1 MFFFSGLFGDVEQI
15 SHFDSY
21 HPVGST
27 GEIIF
32 LGAVVE
38 IGEAIVIASFYLE
51 MADFG
56 AQFYTEAGRYTIIE
70 LVFHIHV
77 MLFGGKVG
85 IVFPRTALCCS
96 AFAAAV
102 SAAPVTTQGTGVG
115 KHGDV
120 TVAVTFDSGKI
131 KDIKIVKQQENP
143 VLAAKVFTDLKQ
155 HVIDTNSV
163 QLDAISGA
171 TFSSKGFLDAVADA
185 AKKAGVTLSKADKKA
200 IKKAVKALPKE
211 SSYDV
216 VVIGAG
222 GAGFSAAIEA
232 KNAGA
237 NVVLLEKMPAVGGNS
252 LISGAEMNAAK
263 NWVQPKLGI
272 NDDSPEL
279 HAEDTY
285 KGGDM
290 KGDMNVIKV
299 MTHNALDAAKW
310 CRDYLG
316 VRFEDDNLFFFGG
329 HSRKRALIPVGHTG
343 TEFITKFQA
352 KADELGIPVITNMKA
367 EELIKDKSGR
377 VVGVKA
383 TMNGASYTFNA
394 KGGVVLATGGFGA
407 NPEMVKKY
415 NPKIDERFKTT
426 DAPGTTGEALYMA
439 ERAGAQLVNM
449 GYIQTYPICDPI
461 SGVIELIADARFD
474 GAIMLNQEGKR
485 FVEELQRRDV
495 LSEAILKQTGG
506 YCWVLWNDKIGS
518 ISNTVKEHPTEYEAF
533 TKQGIMATCDDLK
546 CVADFTKIPFDSLK
560 GTVNRVSSMTGKGN
574 DKDFNHRSGLVD
586 MTQGKY
592 YVIKAVPSVHHTMGG
607 VRINE
612 KAQALTAEGKA
623 IPGLW
628 AAGEV
633 TGVTHG
639 TNRLGGNAYT
649 DIIVFGRIAGK
660 AAAEAAK

>member
-1 MFFFSGLFGDVEQI
+1 MPI
-15 SHFDSY
+15 S
-21 HPVGST
+21 
-27 GEIIF
+27 
-32 LGAVVE
+32 
-38 IGEAIVIASFYLE
+38 
-51 MADFG
+51 
-56 AQFYTEAGRYTIIE
+56 
-70 LVFHIHV
+70 
-77 MLFGGKVG
+77 
-85 IVFPRTALCCS
+85 
-96 AFAAAV
+96 
-102 SAAPVTTQGTGVG
+102 
-115 KHGDV
+115 
-120 TVAVTFDSGKI
+120 
-131 KDIKIVKQQENP
+131 N
-143 VLAAKVFTDLKQ
+143 
-155 HVIDTNSV
+155 
-163 QLDAISGA
+163 
-171 TFSSKGFLDAVADA
+171 
-185 AKKAGVTLSKADKKA
+185 
-200 IKKAVKALPKE
+200 
-211 SSYDV
+211 YDV

-222 GAGFSAAIEA
+222 GAGFSAAITA
-232 KNAGA
+232 RNAGA

-252 LISGAEMNAAK
+252 LISGAEMNVAK

-279 HAEDTY
+279 HAQDTF
-285 KGGDM
+285 KGGDG
-290 KGDMNVIKV
+290 KGDMKVINV
-299 MTHNALDAAKW
+299 MTHQALDAAKW

-343 TEFITKFQA
+343 TEFIAKFQA

-367 EELIKDKSGR
+367 EELIKDKDGR

-383 TMNGASYTFNA
+383 TMDGSEYTFNA

-461 SGVIELIADARFD
+461 SGAIELIADARFD

-495 LSEAILKQTGG
+495 LSEAILNQTGR

-518 ISNTVKEHPTEYEAF
+518 ISNTVKAHANEYEAF
-533 TKQGIMATCDDLK
+533 TKQGIMTTCDDLK
-546 CVADFTKIPFDSLK
+546 CIADFTKIPFDQLRK
-560 GTVNRVSSMTGKGN
+560 TVKRVSDMAGKGN

-586 MTQGKY
+586 MQQGKY
-592 YVIKAVPSVHHTMGG
+592 YVIKAVPSTHHTMGG

-612 KAQALTAEGKA
+612 KAEALTAEGKV

-649 DIIVFGRIAGK
+649 DIIVFGRIAGEAAAK
-660 AAAEAAK
+660 AAK

>member
-1 MFFFSGLFGDVEQI
+1 MKSTMIKSAVAMVFA
-15 SHFDSY
+15 
-21 HPVGST
+21 VG
-27 GEIIF
+27 
-32 LGAVVE
+32 
-38 IGEAIVIASFYLE
+38 
-51 MADFG
+51 
-56 AQFYTEAGRYTIIE
+56 
-70 LVFHIHV
+70 
-77 MLFGGKVG
+77 
-85 IVFPRTALCCS
+85 
-96 AFAAAV
+96 FAAA
-102 SAAPVTTQGTGVG
+102 SMAAPVTAEGTGVG
-115 KHGDV
+115 KHGDI
-120 TVAVTFDSGKI
+120 TVAVTFDAGKI
-131 KDIKIVKQQENP
+131 QDIKIVKNAENP
-143 VLAAKVFTDLKQ
+143 ILAKKVFTDLKDQ
-155 HVIDTNSV
+155 VVALSSTDV
-163 QLDAISGA
+163 DLISGA
-171 TFSSKGFLDAVADA
+171 TFSAKGFIDAVNDA
-185 AKKAGVTLSKADKKA
+185 AKKAGVTLAKADKKA
-200 IKKAVKALPKE
+200 LKKAARELPKT
-211 SSYDV
+211 SNYDV

-222 GAGFSAAIEA
+222 GAGFSAAITA
-232 KNAGA
+232 RNAGA

-252 LISGAEMNAAK
+252 LISGAEMNVAK

-279 HAEDTY
+279 HAQDTF
-285 KGGDM
+285 KGGDG
-290 KGDMNVIKV
+290 KGDMKVINV
-299 MTHNALDAAKW
+299 MTHQALDAAKW

-343 TEFITKFQA
+343 TEFIAKFQA

-367 EELIKDKSGR
+367 EELIKDKDGR

-383 TMNGASYTFNA
+383 TMDGSEYTFNA

-439 ERAGAQLVNM
+439 ERAGAELVNM
-449 GYIQTYPICDPI
+449 GYIQTYPICDPL
-461 SGVIELIADARFD
+461 SGAIELIADARFD

-495 LSEAILKQTGG
+495 LSEAILNQTGR

-518 ISNTVKEHPTEYEAF
+518 ISNTVKAHANEYEAF
-533 TKQGIMATCDDLK
+533 TKQGVMTTCDDLK
-546 CVADFTKIPFDSLK
+546 CIADFTKIPFDQLQK
-560 GTVNRVSSMTGKGN
+560 TVKRVSDMAGKGN

-586 MTQGKY
+586 MQQGKY
-592 YVIKAVPSVHHTMGG
+592 YVIKAVPSTHHTMGG

-612 KAQALTAEGKA
+612 KAEALTAEGKV

-649 DIIVFGRIAGK
+649 DIIVFGRIAGEAAAK
-660 AAAEAAK
+660 AAK

>member
-1 MFFFSGLFGDVEQI
+1 MK
-15 SHFDSY
+15 
-21 HPVGST
+21 ST
-27 GEIIF
+27 MIKS
-32 LGAVVE
+32 AVAMVF
-38 IGEAIVIASFYLE
+38 A
-51 MADFG
+51 
-56 AQFYTEAGRYTIIE
+56 AG
-70 LVFHIHV
+70 
-77 MLFGGKVG
+77 
-85 IVFPRTALCCS
+85 
-96 AFAAAV
+96 FAAA
-102 SAAPVTTQGTGVG
+102 SMAAPVTAEGTGVG
-115 KHGDV
+115 KHGDI
-120 TVAVTFDSGKI
+120 TVAVTFDAGKI
-131 KDIKIVKQQENP
+131 QDIKIVKNAENP
-143 VLAAKVFTDLKQ
+143 ILAKKVFTDLKDQ
-155 HVIDTNSV
+155 VVALSSTDV
-163 QLDAISGA
+163 DLVSGA
-171 TFSSKGFLDAVADA
+171 TFSAKGFIDAVNDA
-185 AKKAGVTLSKADKKA
+185 AKKAGVTLAKADKKA
-200 IKKAVKALPKE
+200 LKKAARELPKT
-211 SSYDV
+211 SNYDV

-222 GAGFSAAIEA
+222 GAGFSAAITA
-232 KNAGA
+232 RNAGA

-252 LISGAEMNAAK
+252 LISGAEMNVAK

-279 HAEDTY
+279 HAQDTY
-285 KGGDM
+285 KGGDG
-290 KGDMNVIKV
+290 KGDMKVINV
-299 MTHNALDAAKW
+299 MTHEALDAAKW

-343 TEFITKFQA
+343 TEFIAKFQA

-367 EELIKDKSGR
+367 EELIKDKDGR

-383 TMNGASYTFNA
+383 TMDGSEYTFNA

-461 SGVIELIADARFD
+461 SGAIELIADARFD

-495 LSEAILKQTGG
+495 LSEAILNQTGR

-518 ISNTVKEHPTEYEAF
+518 ISNTVKAHANEYEAF
-533 TKQGIMATCDDLK
+533 TKQGIMTTCDDLK
-546 CVADFTKIPFDSLK
+546 CIADFTKIPFDQLRK
-560 GTVNRVSSMTGKGN
+560 TVKRVSDMAGKGN

-586 MTQGKY
+586 MQQGKY
-592 YVIKAVPSVHHTMGG
+592 YVIKAVPSTHHTMGG

-612 KAQALTAEGKA
+612 KAEALTAEGKV

-649 DIIVFGRIAGK
+649 DIIVFGRIAGEAAAK
-660 AAAEAAK
+660 AAK

>member
-1 MFFFSGLFGDVEQI
+1 MKSTMIKSAVAMVFA
-15 SHFDSY
+15 
-21 HPVGST
+21 VG
-27 GEIIF
+27 
-32 LGAVVE
+32 
-38 IGEAIVIASFYLE
+38 
-51 MADFG
+51 
-56 AQFYTEAGRYTIIE
+56 
-70 LVFHIHV
+70 
-77 MLFGGKVG
+77 
-85 IVFPRTALCCS
+85 
-96 AFAAAV
+96 FAAA
-102 SAAPVTTQGTGVG
+102 SMAAPVTAEGTGVG
-115 KHGDV
+115 KHGDI
-120 TVAVTFDSGKI
+120 TVAVTFDAGKI
-131 KDIKIVKQQENP
+131 QDIKIVKNAENP
-143 VLAAKVFTDLKQ
+143 ILAKKVFTDLKDQ
-155 HVIDTNSV
+155 VVALSSTDV
-163 QLDAISGA
+163 DLISGA
-171 TFSSKGFLDAVADA
+171 TFSAKGFIDAVNDA
-185 AKKAGVTLSKADKKA
+185 AKKAGVTLAKADKKA
-200 IKKAVKALPKE
+200 LKKAARELPKT
-211 SSYDV
+211 SNYDV

-222 GAGFSAAIEA
+222 GAGFSAAITA
-232 KNAGA
+232 RNAGA

-252 LISGAEMNAAK
+252 LISGAEMNVAK

-279 HAEDTY
+279 HAQDTF
-285 KGGDM
+285 KGGDG
-290 KGDMNVIKV
+290 KGDMKVINV
-299 MTHNALDAAKW
+299 MTHEALDAAKW

-343 TEFITKFQA
+343 TEFIAKFQA

-367 EELIKDKSGR
+367 EELIKNKDGR

-383 TMNGASYTFNA
+383 TMDGSEYTFNA

-461 SGVIELIADARFD
+461 SGAIELIADARFD

-495 LSEAILKQTGG
+495 LSEAILNQTGR

-518 ISNTVKEHPTEYEAF
+518 ISNTVKAHANEYEAF
-533 TKQGIMATCDDLK
+533 TKQGIMTTCDDLK
-546 CVADFTKIPFDSLK
+546 CIADFTKIPFDQLQK
-560 GTVNRVSSMTGKGN
+560 TVKRVSDMAGKGN
-574 DKDFNHRSGLVD
+574 DKDFNHRAGLMD
-586 MTQGKY
+586 MQQGKY
-592 YVIKAVPSVHHTMGG
+592 YVIKAVPSTHHTMGG

-612 KAQALTAEGKA
+612 KAEALTAEGKV

-649 DIIVFGRIAGK
+649 DIIVFGRIAGEAAAK
-660 AAAEAAK
+660 AAK

>member
-1 MFFFSGLFGDVEQI
+1 MK
-15 SHFDSY
+15 
-21 HPVGST
+21 ST
-27 GEIIF
+27 MIKS
-32 LGAVVE
+32 AVAMVF
-38 IGEAIVIASFYLE
+38 A
-51 MADFG
+51 
-56 AQFYTEAGRYTIIE
+56 AG
-70 LVFHIHV
+70 
-77 MLFGGKVG
+77 
-85 IVFPRTALCCS
+85 
-96 AFAAAV
+96 FAAA
-102 SAAPVTTQGTGVG
+102 SMAAPVTAQGTGVG
-115 KHGDV
+115 KHGDI
-120 TVAVTFDSGKI
+120 TVAVTFDAGKI
-131 KDIKIVKQQENP
+131 QDIKIVKNAENP
-143 VLAAKVFTDLKQ
+143 ILAKKVFTDLKDQ
-155 HVIDTNSV
+155 VVALSSTDV
-163 QLDAISGA
+163 DLVSGA
-171 TFSSKGFLDAVADA
+171 TFSAKGFIDAVNDA
-185 AKKAGVTLSKADKKA
+185 AKKAGVTLAKADKKA
-200 IKKAVKALPKE
+200 LKKAARELPKT
-211 SSYDV
+211 SNYDV

-222 GAGFSAAIEA
+222 GAGFSAAITA

-279 HAEDTY
+279 HAQDTF
-285 KGGDM
+285 KGGDG
-290 KGDMNVIKV
+290 KGDMKVINV
-299 MTHNALDAAKW
+299 MTHEALDAAKW

-343 TEFITKFQA
+343 TEFIAKFQA

-367 EELIKDKSGR
+367 EELIKDKDGR

-383 TMNGASYTFNA
+383 TMDGSEYTFNA

-461 SGVIELIADARFD
+461 SGAIELIADARFD

-495 LSEAILKQTGG
+495 LSEAILNQTGR

-518 ISNTVKEHPTEYEAF
+518 ISNTVKAHANEYEAF
-533 TKQGIMATCDDLK
+533 TKQGIMTTCDDLK
-546 CVADFTKIPFDSLK
+546 CIADFTKIPFDQLQK
-560 GTVNRVSSMTGKGN
+560 TVKRVSDMAGKGN
-574 DKDFNHRSGLVD
+574 DKDFNHRAGLMD
-586 MTQGKY
+586 MQQGKY
-592 YVIKAVPSVHHTMGG
+592 YVIKAVPSTHHTMGG

-612 KAQALTAEGKA
+612 KAEALTAEGKA

-649 DIIVFGRIAGK
+649 DIIVFGRIAGEAAAK
-660 AAAEAAK
+660 AAK

>member
-1 MFFFSGLFGDVEQI
+1 MFKKTLLS
-15 SHFDSY
+15 
-21 HPVGST
+21 
-27 GEIIF
+27 
-32 LGAVVE
+32 
-38 IGEAIVIASFYLE
+38 
-51 MADFG
+51 
-56 AQFYTEAGRYTIIE
+56 
-70 LVFHIHV
+70 
-77 MLFGGKVG
+77 
-85 IVFPRTALCCS
+85 
-96 AFAAAV
+96 AAALLAAGTLSASV
-102 SAAPVTTQGTGVG
+102 FAAPVTAEGTGVG
-115 KHGDV
+115 KHGDI
-120 TVAVTFDSGKI
+120 TVAVTFDAGKI
-131 KDIKIVKQQENP
+131 QDIKIVKNAENP
-143 VLAAKVFTDLKQ
+143 ILAKKVFTDLKDQ
-155 HVIDTNSV
+155 VVALSSTDV
-163 QLDAISGA
+163 DLVSGA
-171 TFSSKGFLDAVADA
+171 TFSAKGFIDAVNDA
-185 AKKAGVTLSKADKKA
+185 AKKAGVTLAKADKKA
-200 IKKAVKALPKE
+200 LKKAARELPKT
-211 SSYDV
+211 SNYDV

-222 GAGFSAAIEA
+222 GAGFSAAITA
-232 KNAGA
+232 RNAGA

-252 LISGAEMNAAK
+252 LISGAEMNVAK

-279 HAEDTY
+279 HAQDTF
-285 KGGDM
+285 KGGDG
-290 KGDMNVIKV
+290 KGDMKVINV
-299 MTHNALDAAKW
+299 MTHEALDAAKW

-343 TEFITKFQA
+343 TEFIAKFQA

-367 EELIKDKSGR
+367 EELIKNKDGR

-383 TMNGASYTFNA
+383 TMDGSEYTFNA

-461 SGVIELIADARFD
+461 SGAIELIADARFD

-495 LSEAILKQTGG
+495 LSEAILNQTGR

-518 ISNTVKEHPTEYEAF
+518 ISNTVKAHANEYEAF

-546 CVADFTKIPFDSLK
+546 CIADFTKIPFDQLRK
-560 GTVNRVSSMTGKGN
+560 TVKRVSDMAGKGN
-574 DKDFNHRSGLVD
+574 DKDFNHRAGLMD
-586 MTQGKY
+586 MQQGKY
-592 YVIKAVPSVHHTMGG
+592 YVIKAVPSTHHTMGG

-612 KAQALTAEGKA
+612 KAEALTAEGKV

-649 DIIVFGRIAGK
+649 DIIVFGRIAGEAAAK
-660 AAAEAAK
+660 AAK

>member
-1 MFFFSGLFGDVEQI
+1 MHFSRALIAGLV
-15 SHFDSY
+15 
-21 HPVGST
+21 
-27 GEIIF
+27 
-32 LGAVVE
+32 
-38 IGEAIVIASFYLE
+38 
-51 MADFG
+51 
-56 AQFYTEAGRYTIIE
+56 
-70 LVFHIHV
+70 
-77 MLFGGKVG
+77 
-85 IVFPRTALCCS
+85 CS
-96 AFAAAV
+96 VFAAAV

-200 IKKAVKALPKE
+200 IKKVVKTLPKE
-211 SSYDV
+211 STYDV

-533 TKQGIMATCDDLK
+533 TKQGIMATCDYLK

>member
-1 MFFFSGLFGDVEQI
+1 MKSTMIKSAVAMVFA
-15 SHFDSY
+15 
-21 HPVGST
+21 VG
-27 GEIIF
+27 
-32 LGAVVE
+32 
-38 IGEAIVIASFYLE
+38 
-51 MADFG
+51 
-56 AQFYTEAGRYTIIE
+56 
-70 LVFHIHV
+70 
-77 MLFGGKVG
+77 
-85 IVFPRTALCCS
+85 
-96 AFAAAV
+96 FAAA
-102 SAAPVTTQGTGVG
+102 SMAAPVTAEGTGVG
-115 KHGDV
+115 KHGDI
-120 TVAVTFDSGKI
+120 TVAVTFDAGKI
-131 KDIKIVKQQENP
+131 QDIKIVKNAENP
-143 VLAAKVFTDLKQ
+143 ILAKKVFTDLKDQ
-155 HVIDTNSV
+155 VVALSSTDV
-163 QLDAISGA
+163 DLISGA
-171 TFSSKGFLDAVADA
+171 TFSAKGFIDAVNDA
-185 AKKAGVTLSKADKKA
+185 AKKAGVTLAKADKKA
-200 IKKAVKALPKE
+200 LKKAARELPKT
-211 SSYDV
+211 SNYDV

-222 GAGFSAAIEA
+222 GAGFSAAITA
-232 KNAGA
+232 RNAGA

-252 LISGAEMNAAK
+252 LISGAEMNVAK

-279 HAEDTY
+279 HAQDTF
-285 KGGDM
+285 KGGDG
-290 KGDMNVIKV
+290 KGDMKVINV
-299 MTHNALDAAKW
+299 MTHQALDAAKW

-343 TEFITKFQA
+343 TEFIAKFQA

-367 EELIKDKSGR
+367 EELIKNKDGR

-383 TMNGASYTFNA
+383 TMDGSEYTFNA

-461 SGVIELIADARFD
+461 SGAIELIADARFD

-495 LSEAILKQTGG
+495 LSEAILNQTGR

-518 ISNTVKEHPTEYEAF
+518 ISNTVKAHANEYEAF
-533 TKQGIMATCDDLK
+533 TKQGIMTTCDDLK
-546 CVADFTKIPFDSLK
+546 CIADFTKIPFDQLRK
-560 GTVNRVSSMTGKGN
+560 TVKRVSDMAGKGN
-574 DKDFNHRSGLVD
+574 DKDFNHRAGLMD
-586 MTQGKY
+586 MQQGKY
-592 YVIKAVPSVHHTMGG
+592 YVIKAVPSTHHTMGG

-612 KAQALTAEGKA
+612 KAEALTAEGKV

-649 DIIVFGRIAGK
+649 DIIVFGRIAGEAAAK
-660 AAAEAAK
+660 AAK

>member
-1 MFFFSGLFGDVEQI
+1 MKSTMIKSAVAMVFA
-15 SHFDSY
+15 
-21 HPVGST
+21 VG
-27 GEIIF
+27 
-32 LGAVVE
+32 
-38 IGEAIVIASFYLE
+38 
-51 MADFG
+51 
-56 AQFYTEAGRYTIIE
+56 
-70 LVFHIHV
+70 
-77 MLFGGKVG
+77 
-85 IVFPRTALCCS
+85 
-96 AFAAAV
+96 FAAA
-102 SAAPVTTQGTGVG
+102 SMAAPVTAEGTGVG
-115 KHGDV
+115 KHGDI
-120 TVAVTFDSGKI
+120 TVAVTFDAGKI
-131 KDIKIVKQQENP
+131 QDIKIVKNAENP
-143 VLAAKVFTDLKQ
+143 ILAKKVFTDLKDQ
-155 HVIDTNSV
+155 VVALSSTDV
-163 QLDAISGA
+163 DLISGA
-171 TFSSKGFLDAVADA
+171 TFSAKGFIDAVNDA
-185 AKKAGVTLSKADKKA
+185 AKKAGVTLAKADKKA
-200 IKKAVKALPKE
+200 LKKVARELPKT
-211 SSYDV
+211 SNYDV

-222 GAGFSAAIEA
+222 GAGFSAAITA

-252 LISGAEMNAAK
+252 LISGAEMNVAK

-279 HAEDTY
+279 HAQDTF
-285 KGGDM
+285 KGGDG
-290 KGDMNVIKV
+290 KGDMKVINV
-299 MTHNALDAAKW
+299 MTHEALDAAKW

-343 TEFITKFQA
+343 TEFIAKFQA

-367 EELIKDKSGR
+367 EELIKNKDGR

-383 TMNGASYTFNA
+383 TMDGSEYTFNA

-426 DAPGTTGEALYMA
+426 DAPGSTGEALYMA
-439 ERAGAQLVNM
+439 ERAGAELVNM
-449 GYIQTYPICDPI
+449 GYIQTYPICDPL
-461 SGVIELIADARFD
+461 SGAIELIADARFD

-495 LSEAILKQTGG
+495 LSEAILNQTGQ
-506 YCWVLWNDKIGS
+506 YCWVLWNDNIGK
-518 ISNTVKEHPTEYEAF
+518 ISNTVKAHANEYEAF
-533 TKQGIMATCDDLK
+533 TKQGIMTTCDDLK
-546 CVADFTKIPFDSLK
+546 CIADFTKIPFDQLQK
-560 GTVNRVSSMTGKGN
+560 TVKRVSDMAGKGN

-586 MTQGKY
+586 MQQGKY
-592 YVIKAVPSVHHTMGG
+592 YVIKAVPSTHHTMGG

-612 KAQALTAEGKA
+612 KAEALTAEGKV

-649 DIIVFGRIAGK
+649 DIIVFGRIAGEAAAK
-660 AAAEAAK
+660 AAK

>member
-1 MFFFSGLFGDVEQI
+1 MK
-15 SHFDSY
+15 
-21 HPVGST
+21 ST
-27 GEIIF
+27 MIKS
-32 LGAVVE
+32 AVAMVF
-38 IGEAIVIASFYLE
+38 A
-51 MADFG
+51 
-56 AQFYTEAGRYTIIE
+56 AG
-70 LVFHIHV
+70 
-77 MLFGGKVG
+77 
-85 IVFPRTALCCS
+85 
-96 AFAAAV
+96 FAAA
-102 SAAPVTTQGTGVG
+102 SMAAPVTAEGTGVG
-115 KHGDV
+115 KHGDI
-120 TVAVTFDSGKI
+120 TVAVTFDAGKI
-131 KDIKIVKQQENP
+131 QDIKIVKNAENP
-143 VLAAKVFTDLKQ
+143 ILAKKVFTDLKDQ
-155 HVIDTNSV
+155 VVALSSTDV
-163 QLDAISGA
+163 DLISGA
-171 TFSSKGFLDAVADA
+171 TFSAKGFIDAVNDA
-185 AKKAGVTLSKADKKA
+185 AKKAGVTLAKADKKA
-200 IKKAVKALPKE
+200 LKKAARELPKT
-211 SSYDV
+211 SNYDV

-222 GAGFSAAIEA
+222 GAGFSAAITA

-252 LISGAEMNAAK
+252 LISGAEMNVAK

-279 HAEDTY
+279 HAQDTF
-285 KGGDM
+285 KGGDG
-290 KGDMNVIKV
+290 KGDMKVINV
-299 MTHNALDAAKW
+299 MTHEALDAAKW

-343 TEFITKFQA
+343 TEFIAKFQA

-367 EELIKDKSGR
+367 EELIKDKDGR

-383 TMNGASYTFNA
+383 TMDGSEYTFNA

-439 ERAGAQLVNM
+439 ERAGAELVNM

-461 SGVIELIADARFD
+461 SGAIELIADARFD

-495 LSEAILKQTGG
+495 LSEAILNQTGQ
-506 YCWVLWNDKIGS
+506 YCWVLWNDNIGK
-518 ISNTVKEHPTEYEAF
+518 ISNTVKAHANEYEAF
-533 TKQGIMATCDDLK
+533 TKQGVMTTCDDLK
-546 CVADFTKIPFDSLK
+546 CIADFTKIPFDQLQK
-560 GTVNRVSSMTGKGN
+560 TVKRVSDMAGKGN
-574 DKDFNHRSGLVD
+574 DKDFNHRAGLMD
-586 MTQGKY
+586 MQQGKY
-592 YVIKAVPSVHHTMGG
+592 YVIKAVPSTHHTMGG

-612 KAQALTAEGKA
+612 KAEALTAEGKV

-649 DIIVFGRIAGK
+649 DIIVFGRIAGEAAAK
-660 AAAEAAK
+660 AAK

>member
-1 MFFFSGLFGDVEQI
+1 MKSTMIKSAVAMVFA
-15 SHFDSY
+15 
-21 HPVGST
+21 VG
-27 GEIIF
+27 
-32 LGAVVE
+32 
-38 IGEAIVIASFYLE
+38 
-51 MADFG
+51 
-56 AQFYTEAGRYTIIE
+56 
-70 LVFHIHV
+70 
-77 MLFGGKVG
+77 
-85 IVFPRTALCCS
+85 
-96 AFAAAV
+96 FAAA
-102 SAAPVTTQGTGVG
+102 SMAAPVTAEGTGVG
-115 KHGDV
+115 KHGDI
-120 TVAVTFDSGKI
+120 TVAVTFDAGKI
-131 KDIKIVKQQENP
+131 QDIKIVKNAENP
-143 VLAAKVFTDLKQ
+143 ILAKKVFTDLKDQ
-155 HVIDTNSV
+155 VVALSSTDV
-163 QLDAISGA
+163 DLISGA
-171 TFSSKGFLDAVADA
+171 TFSAKGFIDAVNDA
-185 AKKAGVTLSKADKKA
+185 AKKAGVTLAKADKKA
-200 IKKAVKALPKE
+200 LKKAARELPKT
-211 SSYDV
+211 SNYDV

-222 GAGFSAAIEA
+222 GAGFSAAITA

-252 LISGAEMNAAK
+252 LISGAEMNVAK

-279 HAEDTY
+279 HAQDTF
-285 KGGDM
+285 KGGDG
-290 KGDMNVIKV
+290 KGDMKVINV
-299 MTHNALDAAKW
+299 MTHEALDAAKW

-343 TEFITKFQA
+343 TEFIAKFQA

-367 EELIKDKSGR
+367 EELIKNKDGR

-383 TMNGASYTFNA
+383 TMDGSEYTFNA

-426 DAPGTTGEALYMA
+426 DAPGSTGEALYMA
-439 ERAGAQLVNM
+439 ERAGAELVNM
-449 GYIQTYPICDPI
+449 GYIQTYPICDPL
-461 SGVIELIADARFD
+461 SGAIELIADARFD

-495 LSEAILKQTGG
+495 LSEAILNQTGR

-518 ISNTVKEHPTEYEAF
+518 ISNTVKAHANEYEAF
-533 TKQGIMATCDDLK
+533 TKQGVMTTCDDLK
-546 CVADFTKIPFDSLK
+546 CIADFTKIPFDQLQK
-560 GTVNRVSSMTGKGN
+560 TVKRVSDMAGKGN

-586 MTQGKY
+586 MQQGKY
-592 YVIKAVPSVHHTMGG
+592 YVIKAVPSTHHTMGG

-612 KAQALTAEGKA
+612 KAEALTAEGKV

-649 DIIVFGRIAGK
+649 DIIVFGRIAGEAAAK
-660 AAAEAAK
+660 AAK

>member
-1 MFFFSGLFGDVEQI
+1 MF
-15 SHFDSY
+15 
-21 HPVGST
+21 
-27 GEIIF
+27 
-32 LGAVVE
+32 
-38 IGEAIVIASFYLE
+38 
-51 MADFG
+51 M
-56 AQFYTEAGRYTIIE
+56 
-70 LVFHIHV
+70 
-77 MLFGGKVG
+77 
-85 IVFPRTALCCS
+85 RTKI
-96 AFAAAV
+96 AAAV
-102 SAAPVTTQGTGVG
+102 IGGLFAATLSAAPITTEGTGIG

-120 TVAVTFDSGKI
+120 TVAVTFDNGRI
-131 KDIKIVKQQENP
+131 QDIKIVKEQENK
-143 VLAAKVFTDLKQ
+143 VLAAKVYTDLKDA
-155 HVIDTNSV
+155 VIATNSAD
-163 QLDAISGA
+163 LDVISGA
-171 TFSSKGFLDAVADA
+171 TFSSKGLLDAVKDA
-185 AKKAGVTLSKADKKA
+185 AKKAGVTLSKADKAA
-200 IKKAVKALPKE
+200 IKKVEKAIPKE

-232 KNAGA
+232 KTAGA

-252 LISGAEMNAAK
+252 LISGAEMNVAK

-279 HAEDTY
+279 HAQDTY
-285 KGGDM
+285 KGGDQ
-290 KGDMNVIKV
+290 KGDMKVINV
-299 MTHNALDAAKW
+299 MTHQALDAAKW
-310 CRDYLG
+310 CRDFLG

-367 EELIKDKSGR
+367 EELIKDKDGR

-383 TMNGASYTFNA
+383 TMDGAEYTFNA

-415 NPKIDERFKTT
+415 NPSIDERFKTT

-439 ERAGAQLVNM
+439 ERAGAELVNM

-461 SGVIELIADARFD
+461 SGVIELIADSRFD
-474 GAIMLNQEGKR
+474 GAIMINQEGKR
-485 FVEELQRRDV
+485 FVEELDRRDV
-495 LSEAILKQTGG
+495 LSHAILEQTGG
-506 YCWVLWNDKIGS
+506 YCWVLWNDKIGA
-518 ISNTVKEHPTEYEAF
+518 ISNTVGTHTTEYEAF

-546 CVADFTKIPFDSLK
+546 CIADFTKIPYESLK
-560 GTVNRVSSMTGKGN
+560 GTVDRVSSMAGKGN

-586 MTQGKY
+586 MSQGKY
-592 YVIKAVPSVHHTMGG
+592 YVIKAVPSTHHTMGG

-612 KAQALTAEGKA
+612 KAQALTVEGKV

>member
-1 MFFFSGLFGDVEQI
+1 MFKKTLLSAAALLAAGTL
-15 SHFDSY
+15 S
-21 HPVGST
+21 
-27 GEIIF
+27 
-32 LGAVVE
+32 
-38 IGEAIVIASFYLE
+38 AS
-51 MADFG
+51 
-56 AQFYTEAGRYTIIE
+56 
-70 LVFHIHV
+70 V
-77 MLFGGKVG
+77 
-85 IVFPRTALCCS
+85 
-96 AFAAAV
+96 FAA
-102 SAAPVTTQGTGVG
+102 PTTVEGTGVG
-115 KHGDV
+115 KHGDI
-120 TVAVTFDSGKI
+120 TVAVTFDAGKI
-131 KDIKIVKQQENP
+131 QDIKIVKNAENP
-143 VLAAKVFTDLKQ
+143 ILAKKVFTDLKDQ
-155 HVIDTNSV
+155 VVAFSSTDV
-163 QLDAISGA
+163 DLVSGA
-171 TFSSKGFLDAVADA
+171 TFSAKGFIDAVNDA
-185 AKKAGVTLSKADKKA
+185 AKKAGVTLAKADKKA
-200 IKKAVKALPKE
+200 LKKAARELPKT
-211 SSYDV
+211 SNYDV

-222 GAGFSAAIEA
+222 GAGFSAAITA
-232 KNAGA
+232 RNAGA

-252 LISGAEMNAAK
+252 LISGAEMNVAR

-279 HAEDTY
+279 HAQDTF
-285 KGGDM
+285 KGGDG
-290 KGDMNVIKV
+290 KGDMKVINV
-299 MTHNALDAAKW
+299 MTHEALDAAKW

-343 TEFITKFQA
+343 TEFIAKFQA

-367 EELIKDKSGR
+367 EELIKDKDGR

-383 TMNGASYTFNA
+383 TMDGSEYTFNA

-461 SGVIELIADARFD
+461 SGAIELIADARFD

-495 LSEAILKQTGG
+495 LSEAILNQTGR

-518 ISNTVKEHPTEYEAF
+518 ISNTVKAHANEYEAF
-533 TKQGIMATCDDLK
+533 TKQGVMATCDDLK
-546 CVADFTKIPFDSLK
+546 CIADFTKIPFDQLQK
-560 GTVNRVSSMTGKGN
+560 TVKRVSDMAGKGN
-574 DKDFNHRSGLVD
+574 DKDFNHRAGLMD
-586 MTQGKY
+586 MQQGKY
-592 YVIKAVPSVHHTMGG
+592 YVIKAVPSTHHTMGG

-612 KAQALTAEGKA
+612 KAEALTAEGKV

-649 DIIVFGRIAGK
+649 DIIVFGRIAGEAAAK
-660 AAAEAAK
+660 AAK

>member
-1 MFFFSGLFGDVEQI
+1 MK
-15 SHFDSY
+15 
-21 HPVGST
+21 ST
-27 GEIIF
+27 MIKS
-32 LGAVVE
+32 AVAMVF
-38 IGEAIVIASFYLE
+38 A
-51 MADFG
+51 
-56 AQFYTEAGRYTIIE
+56 AG
-70 LVFHIHV
+70 
-77 MLFGGKVG
+77 
-85 IVFPRTALCCS
+85 
-96 AFAAAV
+96 FAAA
-102 SAAPVTTQGTGVG
+102 SMAAPVTAEGTGVG
-115 KHGDV
+115 KHGDI
-120 TVAVTFDSGKI
+120 TVAVTFDAGKI
-131 KDIKIVKQQENP
+131 QDIKIVKNAENP
-143 VLAAKVFTDLKQ
+143 ILAKKVFTDLKDQ
-155 HVIDTNSV
+155 VVALSSTDV
-163 QLDAISGA
+163 DLVSGA
-171 TFSSKGFLDAVADA
+171 TFSAKGFIDAVNDA
-185 AKKAGVTLSKADKKA
+185 AKKAGVTLAKADKKA
-200 IKKAVKALPKE
+200 LKKAARELPKT
-211 SSYDV
+211 SNYDV

-222 GAGFSAAIEA
+222 GAGFSAAITA

-252 LISGAEMNAAK
+252 LISGAEMNVAK

-279 HAEDTY
+279 HAQDTF
-285 KGGDM
+285 KGGDG
-290 KGDMNVIKV
+290 KGDMKVINV
-299 MTHNALDAAKW
+299 MTHEALDAAKW

-343 TEFITKFQA
+343 TEFIAKFQA

-367 EELIKDKSGR
+367 EELIKDKDGR

-383 TMNGASYTFNA
+383 TMDGSEYTFNA

-426 DAPGTTGEALYMA
+426 DAPGSTGEALYMA
-439 ERAGAQLVNM
+439 ERAGAELVNM

-461 SGVIELIADARFD
+461 SGAIELIADARFD

-495 LSEAILKQTGG
+495 LSEAILNQTGR

-518 ISNTVKEHPTEYEAF
+518 ISNTVKAHANEYEAF
-533 TKQGIMATCDDLK
+533 TKQGIMTTCDDLK
-546 CVADFTKIPFDSLK
+546 CIADFTKIPFDQLRK
-560 GTVNRVSSMTGKGN
+560 TVKRVSDMAGKGN
-574 DKDFNHRSGLVD
+574 DKDFNHRAGLMD
-586 MTQGKY
+586 MQQGKY
-592 YVIKAVPSVHHTMGG
+592 YVIKAVPSTHHTMGG

-612 KAQALTAEGKA
+612 KAEALTAEGKV

-649 DIIVFGRIAGK
+649 DIIVFGRIAGEAAAK
-660 AAAEAAK
+660 AAK

>member
-1 MFFFSGLFGDVEQI
+1 MK
-15 SHFDSY
+15 
-21 HPVGST
+21 ST
-27 GEIIF
+27 MIKS
-32 LGAVVE
+32 AVAMVF
-38 IGEAIVIASFYLE
+38 A
-51 MADFG
+51 
-56 AQFYTEAGRYTIIE
+56 AG
-70 LVFHIHV
+70 
-77 MLFGGKVG
+77 
-85 IVFPRTALCCS
+85 
-96 AFAAAV
+96 FAAA
-102 SAAPVTTQGTGVG
+102 SMAAPVTAEGTGVG
-115 KHGDV
+115 KHGDI
-120 TVAVTFDSGKI
+120 TVAVTFDAGKI
-131 KDIKIVKQQENP
+131 QDIKIVKNAENP
-143 VLAAKVFTDLKQ
+143 ILAKKVFTDLKDQ
-155 HVIDTNSV
+155 VVALSSTDV
-163 QLDAISGA
+163 DLISGA
-171 TFSSKGFLDAVADA
+171 TFSAKGFIDAVNDA
-185 AKKAGVTLSKADKKA
+185 AKKAGVTLAKADKKA
-200 IKKAVKALPKE
+200 LKKAARELPKT
-211 SSYDV
+211 SNYDV

-222 GAGFSAAIEA
+222 GAGFSAAITA
-232 KNAGA
+232 RNAGA

-252 LISGAEMNAAK
+252 LISGAEMNVAR

-279 HAEDTY
+279 HAQDTF
-285 KGGDM
+285 KGGDG
-290 KGDMNVIKV
+290 KGDMKVINV
-299 MTHNALDAAKW
+299 MTHEALDAAKW

-343 TEFITKFQA
+343 TEFIAKFQA

-367 EELIKDKSGR
+367 EELIKNKDGR

-383 TMNGASYTFNA
+383 TMDGSEYTFNA

-426 DAPGTTGEALYMA
+426 DAPGSTGEALYMA
-439 ERAGAQLVNM
+439 ERAGAELVNM

-461 SGVIELIADARFD
+461 SGAIELIADARFD

-495 LSEAILKQTGG
+495 LSEAILNQTGR

-518 ISNTVKEHPTEYEAF
+518 ISNTVKAHANEYEAF
-533 TKQGIMATCDDLK
+533 TKQGVMTTCDDLK
-546 CVADFTKIPFDSLK
+546 CIADFTKIPFDQLRK
-560 GTVNRVSSMTGKGN
+560 TVKRVSDMAGKGN

-586 MTQGKY
+586 MQQGKY
-592 YVIKAVPSVHHTMGG
+592 YVIKAVPSTHHTMGG

-612 KAQALTAEGKA
+612 KAEALTAEGKV

-649 DIIVFGRIAGK
+649 DIIVFGRIAGEAAAK
-660 AAAEAAK
+660 AAK

>member
-1 MFFFSGLFGDVEQI
+1 MHFSRALIAGLV
-15 SHFDSY
+15 
-21 HPVGST
+21 
-27 GEIIF
+27 
-32 LGAVVE
+32 
-38 IGEAIVIASFYLE
+38 
-51 MADFG
+51 
-56 AQFYTEAGRYTIIE
+56 
-70 LVFHIHV
+70 
-77 MLFGGKVG
+77 
-85 IVFPRTALCCS
+85 CS

-352 KADELGIPVITNMKA
+352 KADELGIPIITNMKA

-649 DIIVFGRIAGK
+649 DIIVFGRIAGEAAAK
-660 AAAEAAK
+660 AAK

>member
-1 MFFFSGLFGDVEQI
+1 MQFSRALIAGLV
-15 SHFDSY
+15 
-21 HPVGST
+21 
-27 GEIIF
+27 
-32 LGAVVE
+32 
-38 IGEAIVIASFYLE
+38 
-51 MADFG
+51 
-56 AQFYTEAGRYTIIE
+56 
-70 LVFHIHV
+70 
-77 MLFGGKVG
+77 
-85 IVFPRTALCCS
+85 CS

-200 IKKAVKALPKE
+200 IKKVVKTLPKE
-211 SSYDV
+211 STYDV

-352 KADELGIPVITNMKA
+352 KADELGIPIITNMKA

>member
-1 MFFFSGLFGDVEQI
+1 MHFSRALIAGLV
-15 SHFDSY
+15 
-21 HPVGST
+21 
-27 GEIIF
+27 
-32 LGAVVE
+32 
-38 IGEAIVIASFYLE
+38 
-51 MADFG
+51 
-56 AQFYTEAGRYTIIE
+56 
-70 LVFHIHV
+70 
-77 MLFGGKVG
+77 
-85 IVFPRTALCCS
+85 CS
-96 AFAAAV
+96 VFAAAV

-120 TVAVTFDSGKI
+120 TVTVTFDSGKI

-200 IKKAVKALPKE
+200 IKKVVKTLPKE
-211 SSYDV
+211 STYDV

-495 LSEAILKQTGG
+495 LSEAILKQTSG

>member
-1 MFFFSGLFGDVEQI
+1 MK
-15 SHFDSY
+15 
-21 HPVGST
+21 ST
-27 GEIIF
+27 MIKS
-32 LGAVVE
+32 AVAMVF
-38 IGEAIVIASFYLE
+38 A
-51 MADFG
+51 
-56 AQFYTEAGRYTIIE
+56 AG
-70 LVFHIHV
+70 
-77 MLFGGKVG
+77 
-85 IVFPRTALCCS
+85 
-96 AFAAAV
+96 FAAA
-102 SAAPVTTQGTGVG
+102 SMAAPVTAEGTGVG
-115 KHGDV
+115 KHGDI
-120 TVAVTFDSGKI
+120 TVAVTFDAGKI
-131 KDIKIVKQQENP
+131 QDIKIVKNAENP
-143 VLAAKVFTDLKQ
+143 ILAKKVFTDLKDQ
-155 HVIDTNSV
+155 VVALSSTDV
-163 QLDAISGA
+163 DLISGA
-171 TFSSKGFLDAVADA
+171 TFSAKGFIDAVNDA
-185 AKKAGVTLSKADKKA
+185 AKKAGVTLAKADKKA
-200 IKKAVKALPKE
+200 LKKAARELPKT
-211 SSYDV
+211 SNYDV

-222 GAGFSAAIEA
+222 GAGFSAAITA
-232 KNAGA
+232 RNAGA

-252 LISGAEMNAAK
+252 LISGAEMNVAK

-279 HAEDTY
+279 HAQDTF
-285 KGGDM
+285 KGGDG
-290 KGDMNVIKV
+290 KGDMKVINV
-299 MTHNALDAAKW
+299 MTHQALDAAKW

-343 TEFITKFQA
+343 TEFIAKFQA

-367 EELIKDKSGR
+367 EELIKNKDGR

-383 TMNGASYTFNA
+383 TMDGSEYTFNA

-461 SGVIELIADARFD
+461 SGAIELIADARFD

-495 LSEAILKQTGG
+495 LSEAILNQTGR

-518 ISNTVKEHPTEYEAF
+518 ISNTVKAHANEYEAF
-533 TKQGIMATCDDLK
+533 TKQGIMTTCDDLK
-546 CVADFTKIPFDSLK
+546 CIADFTKIPFDQLQK
-560 GTVNRVSSMTGKGN
+560 TVKRVSDMAGKGN
-574 DKDFNHRSGLVD
+574 DKDFNHRAGLMD
-586 MTQGKY
+586 MQQGKY
-592 YVIKAVPSVHHTMGG
+592 YVIKAVPSTHHTMGG

-612 KAQALTAEGKA
+612 KAEALTAEGKV

-649 DIIVFGRIAGK
+649 DIIVFGRIAGEAAAK
-660 AAAEAAK
+660 AAK

>member
-1 MFFFSGLFGDVEQI
+1 MKSTMIKSAVAMVFA
-15 SHFDSY
+15 
-21 HPVGST
+21 VG
-27 GEIIF
+27 
-32 LGAVVE
+32 
-38 IGEAIVIASFYLE
+38 
-51 MADFG
+51 
-56 AQFYTEAGRYTIIE
+56 
-70 LVFHIHV
+70 
-77 MLFGGKVG
+77 
-85 IVFPRTALCCS
+85 
-96 AFAAAV
+96 FAAA
-102 SAAPVTTQGTGVG
+102 SMAAPVTAEGTGVG
-115 KHGDV
+115 KHGDI
-120 TVAVTFDSGKI
+120 TVAVTFDAGKI
-131 KDIKIVKQQENP
+131 QDIKIVKNAENP
-143 VLAAKVFTDLKQ
+143 ILAKKVFTDLKDQ
-155 HVIDTNSV
+155 VVALSSTDV
-163 QLDAISGA
+163 DLISGA
-171 TFSSKGFLDAVADA
+171 TFSAKGFIDAVNDA
-185 AKKAGVTLSKADKKA
+185 AKKAGVTLAKADKKA
-200 IKKAVKALPKE
+200 LKKAARELPKT
-211 SSYDV
+211 SNYDV

-222 GAGFSAAIEA
+222 GAGFSAAITA
-232 KNAGA
+232 RNAGA

-279 HAEDTY
+279 HAQDTF
-285 KGGDM
+285 KGGDG
-290 KGDMNVIKV
+290 KGDMKVINV
-299 MTHNALDAAKW
+299 MTHQALDAAKW

-343 TEFITKFQA
+343 TEFIAKFQA

-367 EELIKDKSGR
+367 EELIKNKDGR

-383 TMNGASYTFNA
+383 TMDGSEYTFNA

-461 SGVIELIADARFD
+461 SGAIELIADARFD

-495 LSEAILKQTGG
+495 LSEAILNQTGR

-518 ISNTVKEHPTEYEAF
+518 ISNTVKAHANEYEAF
-533 TKQGIMATCDDLK
+533 TKQGVMTTCDDLK
-546 CVADFTKIPFDSLK
+546 CIADFTKIPFDQLQK
-560 GTVNRVSSMTGKGN
+560 TVKRVSDMAGKGN
-574 DKDFNHRSGLVD
+574 DKDFNHRAGLMD
-586 MTQGKY
+586 MQQGKY
-592 YVIKAVPSVHHTMGG
+592 YVIKAVPSTHHTMGG

-612 KAQALTAEGKA
+612 KAEALTAEGKV

-649 DIIVFGRIAGK
+649 DIIVFGRIAGEAAAK
-660 AAAEAAK
+660 AAK

>member
-1 MFFFSGLFGDVEQI
+1 MK
-15 SHFDSY
+15 
-21 HPVGST
+21 ST
-27 GEIIF
+27 MIKS
-32 LGAVVE
+32 AVAMVF
-38 IGEAIVIASFYLE
+38 A
-51 MADFG
+51 
-56 AQFYTEAGRYTIIE
+56 AG
-70 LVFHIHV
+70 
-77 MLFGGKVG
+77 
-85 IVFPRTALCCS
+85 
-96 AFAAAV
+96 FAAA
-102 SAAPVTTQGTGVG
+102 SMAAPVTAEGTGVG
-115 KHGDV
+115 KHGDI
-120 TVAVTFDSGKI
+120 TVAVTFDAGKI
-131 KDIKIVKQQENP
+131 QDIKIVKNAENP
-143 VLAAKVFTDLKQ
+143 ILAKKVFTDLKDQ
-155 HVIDTNSV
+155 VVALSSTDV
-163 QLDAISGA
+163 DLVSGA
-171 TFSSKGFLDAVADA
+171 TFSAKGFIDAVNDA
-185 AKKAGVTLSKADKKA
+185 AKKAGVTLAKADKKA
-200 IKKAVKALPKE
+200 LKKAARELPKT
-211 SSYDV
+211 SNYDV

-222 GAGFSAAIEA
+222 GAGFSAAITA
-232 KNAGA
+232 RNVGA

-252 LISGAEMNAAK
+252 LISGAEMNVAR

-279 HAEDTY
+279 HAQDTF
-285 KGGDM
+285 KGGDG
-290 KGDMNVIKV
+290 KGDMKVINV
-299 MTHNALDAAKW
+299 MTHEALDAAKW

-343 TEFITKFQA
+343 TEFIAKFQA

-367 EELIKDKSGR
+367 EELIKDKDGR

-383 TMNGASYTFNA
+383 TMDGSEYTFNA

-461 SGVIELIADARFD
+461 SGAIELIADARFD

-495 LSEAILKQTGG
+495 LSEAILNQTGR

-518 ISNTVKEHPTEYEAF
+518 ISNTVKAHANEYEAF
-533 TKQGIMATCDDLK
+533 TKQGIMTTCDDLK
-546 CVADFTKIPFDSLK
+546 CIADFTKIPFDQLQK
-560 GTVNRVSSMTGKGN
+560 TVKRVSDMAGKGN
-574 DKDFNHRSGLVD
+574 DKDFNHRAGLMD
-586 MTQGKY
+586 MQQGKY
-592 YVIKAVPSVHHTMGG
+592 YVIKAVPSTHHTMGG

-612 KAQALTAEGKA
+612 KAEALTAEGKV

-649 DIIVFGRIAGK
+649 DIIVFGRIAGEAAAK
-660 AAAEAAK
+660 AAK

>member
-1 MFFFSGLFGDVEQI
+1 MK
-15 SHFDSY
+15 
-21 HPVGST
+21 ST
-27 GEIIF
+27 MIKS
-32 LGAVVE
+32 AVAMVF
-38 IGEAIVIASFYLE
+38 A
-51 MADFG
+51 
-56 AQFYTEAGRYTIIE
+56 AG
-70 LVFHIHV
+70 
-77 MLFGGKVG
+77 
-85 IVFPRTALCCS
+85 
-96 AFAAAV
+96 FAAA
-102 SAAPVTTQGTGVG
+102 SMAAPVTAEGTGVG
-115 KHGDV
+115 KHGDI
-120 TVAVTFDSGKI
+120 TVAVTFDAGKI
-131 KDIKIVKQQENP
+131 QDIKIVKNAENP
-143 VLAAKVFTDLKQ
+143 ILAKKVFTDLKDQ
-155 HVIDTNSV
+155 VVALSSTDV
-163 QLDAISGA
+163 DLVSGA
-171 TFSSKGFLDAVADA
+171 TFSAKGFIDAVNDA
-185 AKKAGVTLSKADKKA
+185 AKKAGVTLAKADKKA
-200 IKKAVKALPKE
+200 LKKAARELPKT
-211 SSYDV
+211 SNYDV

-222 GAGFSAAIEA
+222 GAGFSAAITA

-252 LISGAEMNAAK
+252 LISGAEMNVAK

-279 HAEDTY
+279 HAQDTF
-285 KGGDM
+285 KGGDG
-290 KGDMNVIKV
+290 KGDMKVINV
-299 MTHNALDAAKW
+299 MTHEALDAAKW

-343 TEFITKFQA
+343 TEFIAKFQA

-367 EELIKDKSGR
+367 EELIKDKDGR

-383 TMNGASYTFNA
+383 TMDGSEYTFNA

-439 ERAGAQLVNM
+439 ERAGAELVNM
-449 GYIQTYPICDPI
+449 GYIQTYPICDPL
-461 SGVIELIADARFD
+461 SGAIELIADARFD

-495 LSEAILKQTGG
+495 LSEAILNQTGR

-518 ISNTVKEHPTEYEAF
+518 ISNTVKAHANEYEAF
-533 TKQGIMATCDDLK
+533 TKQGIMTTCDDLK
-546 CVADFTKIPFDSLK
+546 CIADFTKIPFDQLRK
-560 GTVNRVSSMTGKGN
+560 TVKRVSDMAGKGN

-586 MTQGKY
+586 MQQGKY
-592 YVIKAVPSVHHTMGG
+592 YVIKAVPSTHHTMGG

-612 KAQALTAEGKA
+612 KAEALTAEGKV

-649 DIIVFGRIAGK
+649 DIIVFGRIAGEAAAK
-660 AAAEAAK
+660 AAK